1 MTTFQKLVLAIL
13 AGLATF
19 VVVFFSVVL
28 LLFLYEQRQP
38 QEVKVVATSTR
49 VALPTK
55 VSLPTRALSTATRV
69 PTEVF
74 DEECSPEIM
83 KDYADTVIIYS
94 DYMINEQLIYFRK
107 VEVLPVRYVSAAF
120 NVGDIAV
127 EFQNNEV
134 PDCPETI
141 ALYNATI
148 DWFKTMN
155 RIARAQGMGEKNQYS
170 TMTLEDLEPKMQ
182 KVAEGIARITL
193 LQ

>member
-55 VSLPTRALSTATRV
+55 VSLPTRVPT

-74 DEECSPEIM
+74 DEGCSPEIM

-107 VEVLPVRYVSAAF
+107 VEAPPVRYVSAAF

-141 ALYNATI
+141 ALWNATI

-182 KVAEGIARITL
+182 KVAEEIARITL